1 MTNRRAQNSA
11 TPETHH
17 AAKLETTAEAYL
29 ALLKSRG
36 IDWLFA
42 NAGTDFAPVIEALVR
57 GRKVGIAMPE
67 AVAIAHETTAVAM
80 AHGFYLVTGRPQAVM
95 VHVNV
100 GTANALMGIINASRD
115 QVPMLFA
122 SGRTPLTEQGQ
133 LGSRDL
139 PIHWGQ
145 EMFDQ
150 GSMLREFVKWDY
162 ELRDGV
168 QIEPAVD
175 RALSSAMS
183 EPRGPAYLSL
193 PREVLAEPWTGGE
206 ISPAPT
212 LKPARIGYPDPADIV
227 KAAEILRDAQRPLII
242 VGGNDASAFG
252 AVAGFA
258 DKSAIPVVHFWPRR
272 LALPTNHSMHAG
284 FDVAPKIETSD
295 AILVLDV
302 MVPWLPVR
310 NKLAKNCRVIQIGPD
325 PSFAR
330 VPFRSFP
337 GEVVIRSS
345 VGAALEQLGHALPV
359 ASAQRKNTVTAELA
373 AERQRRSAALDL
385 APSGL
390 CTNAWVSRCLDRLKG
405 DDAIVFGELGCDVS
419 AMTFTRADS
428 YFGHPIAGGLGWG
441 VPAALGAK
449 LALPD
454 RLVIACV
461 GDGSY
466 MFANPVACHQT
477 SAALNLPILT
487 IVFNNE
493 VWNAVRKST
502 RAVYPKG
509 HAAASN
515 DMPLSSLSPSP
526 AFEKVIEASG
536 GLGLRVETPA
546 ELEGALV
553 EAIAAVRGG
562 RQALINV
569 HCAIGM

>member
-1 MTNRRAQNSA
+1 MTKR
-11 TPETHH
+11 TPMP
-17 AAKLETTAEAYL
+17 ETTAEAFL

-42 NAGTDFAPVIEALVR
+42 NAGTDFAPIIEGLVR
-57 GRKVGIAMPE
+57 GRKAGIAMPQ
-67 AVAIAHETTAVAM
+67 AVPIAHETTAVAM
-80 AHGFYLVTGRPQAVM
+80 AHGYYLATGRPQAVM

-100 GTANALMGIINASRD
+100 GMANALMGLINASRD
-115 QVPMLFA
+115 HVPMLFC
-122 SGRTPLTEQGQ
+122 SGRTPLTEQGL

-150 GSMLREFVKWDY
+150 GGMVREFVKWDY
-162 ELRDGV
+162 ELRKPEQV
-168 QIEPAVD
+168 QNAVD
-175 RALSSAMS
+175 RALSLAMS
-183 EPRGPAYLSL
+183 EPRGPVYLSL
-193 PREVLAEPWTGGE
+193 PREILAERWTGE
-206 ISPAPT
+206 TIAAEPAMQ
-212 LKPARIGYPDPADIV
+212 PANAGYPDP
-227 KAAEILRDAQRPLII
+227 KAISAAVTILHGAKRPLI
-242 VGGNDASAFG
+242 VAGGNDASAF
-252 AVAGFA
+252 AGLSAFA
-258 DKSAIPVVHFWPRR
+258 ERTGIPVAQFWPRR
-272 LALPTNHSMHAG
+272 LALASGHPMHAG
-284 FDVAPKIETSD
+284 FDVAGRISEAD

-302 MVPWLPVR
+302 MVPWLPA
-310 NKLAKNCRVIQIGPD
+310 KHALAANCRVIQIGPD
-325 PSFAR
+325 PAFSK

-337 GEVVIRSS
+337 GDVVIRAS
-345 VGAALEQLGHALPV
+345 VGSALEQLGAAMPK
-359 ASAQRKNTVTAELA
+359 ASSDRRRETAATLA
-373 AERQRRSAALDL
+373 TERADRIERASVQ
-385 APSGL
+385 PSGL
-390 CTNAWVSRCLDRLKG
+390 STNAWISACLDQEKG
-405 DDAIVFGELGCDVS
+405 DDAIVFNELGCDPSV
-419 AMTFTRADS
+419 MTFTRADS

-454 RLVIACV
+454 RPVIACV

-477 SAALNLPILT
+477 AQALGLPILT

-526 AFEKVIEASG
+526 AFEKVVEASG
-536 GLGLRVETPA
+536 GLGI
-546 ELEGALV
+546 LV
-553 EAIAAVRGG
+553 EDPSALRAAIRQGLAAVRDG

-569 HCAIGM
+569 RCAIGM

>member
-1 MTNRRAQNSA
+1 MTS
-11 TPETHH
+11 
-17 AAKLETTAEAYL
+17 AKLESTAEAYL

-42 NAGTDFAPVIEALVR
+42 NAGTDFAPIIEALVR
-57 GRKVGIAMPE
+57 GRKAGIPMPE
-67 AVAIAHETTAVAM
+67 AVPIAHETTAVAM
-80 AHGFYLVTGRPQAVM
+80 AHGYYLVTGRPQAVM

-100 GTANALMGIINASRD
+100 GMANALMGIINASRD

-122 SGRTPLTEQGQ
+122 SGRTPLTEQG
-133 LGSRDL
+133 LTGSRDL

-168 QIEPAVD
+168 QIESAVD

-193 PREVLAEPWTGGE
+193 PREVLAEPWKGGPL
-206 ISPAPT
+206 SGTAT
-212 LKPARIGYPDPADIV
+212 LKPASMAYPDPAAIAE
-227 KAAEILRDAQRPLII
+227 AAAILRDAERPLII

-252 AVAGFA
+252 ALGAFA
-258 DKSAIPVVHFWPRR
+258 DKTAIPVAHFWPRR
-272 LALPTNHSMHAG
+272 LSIATDHPLHAG
-284 FDVAPKIETSD
+284 FDVMPRIESAD
-295 AILVLDV
+295 AIVVLDV

-310 NKLAKNCRVIQIGPD
+310 HKLAKGCRVIQIGPD
-325 PSFAR
+325 PSFSR
-330 VPFRSFP
+330 VPIRSFP
-337 GEVVIRSS
+337 GDVVIRSG
-345 VGAALEQLGHALPV
+345 VGAALAQLGEALPK
-359 ASAQRKNTVTAELA
+359 ASAGLKKAVISELA
-373 AERQRRSAALDL
+373 GARAKRAEANASP
-385 APSGL
+385 PSGL
-390 CTNAWVSRCLDRLKG
+390 STNAWVSHCLDTYKG
-405 DDAIVFGELGCDVS
+405 DDAIVLGELGCDPS
-419 AMTFTRADS
+419 AMTFKRADS

-441 VPAALGAK
+441 VPAALGVK
-449 LALPD
+449 LAMPD

-477 SAALNLPILT
+477 AAALKLPVLT
-487 IVFNNE
+487 VVFNNE

-502 RAVYPKG
+502 RAVYPRG

-526 AFEKVIEASG
+526 AFEKVIEACG

-546 ELEGALV
+546 ELEGAIQ

-562 RQALINV
+562 RQALLNV
-569 HCAIGM
+569 HCAIGT